1 MTHTRTLYRTD
12 GLDTSKE
19 AAYSL
24 GDVSKMEN
32 RVLNVI
38 TKHREEG
45 CISDDVREELS
56 DYSYSSVTARYRALK
71 DKGLIKVDSRK
82 LKGRSGRGQHIMW
95 ASQYYEGENDIL

>member
-1 MTHTRTLYRTD
+1 MPHTRTLYRAD
-12 GLDTSKE
+12 SPNTSKE

-24 GDVSKMEN
+24 GDVTKMEY
-32 RVLNVI
+32 RVLDVI
-38 TKHREEG
+38 AKHKEKG

-82 LKGRSGRGQHIMW
+82 LKGESGRGQHIMW
-95 ASQYYEGENDIL
+95 ASQYYEEER

>member
-1 MTHTRTLYRTD
+1 MTHTRTLYRAD
-12 GLDTSKE
+12 SPNTSKE

-24 GDVSKMEN
+24 GDVTKMEY
-32 RVLNVI
+32 RVLDVI
-38 TKHREEG
+38 AKHKEEG

-82 LKGRSGRGQHIMW
+82 LKGESGRGQHIMW
-95 ASQYYEGENDIL
+95 ASQYYEEER